1 MYGVGGIPH
10 AEFNGT
16 INSIGGGTNMYPYYL
31 DIYDQLIDDDSPVY
45 IDFVTYLNQDD
56 GGLDLVADVVMTG
69 DITTSDNKVV
79 FLLTYKYSADYFC
92 TVEGY
97 EYVDFDLYGEG
108 ETGLYTHHFDVDP
121 TWNMGQLNA
130 MVLIQSYSPSSKE
143 IYQGVTTNLWQDPT
157 MDMTLAYS
165 SDWVTVG
172 LPLEM
177 DNNYYL
183 NIFPDAIENTLFSFN
198 NGYELET
205 NVQNGVG
212 YWIRYPEAGGY
223 STLNGFEIEEI
234 TVPVAED
241 WNMISGISTP
251 VYTNAIMD
259 PDGLIVP
266 NTVYSFDQGYS
277 QAAMIFP
284 GKGYWLRS
292 YGDGEITITTMG
304 GQARSKPFVNRM
316 EDANIIKFN
325 NIPLYFGVS
334 VPETEIRSYSLP
346 PKPPEGAFDVRFSND
361 MIYSENS
368 GNIELMKNKDEVN
381 ISFDIKR
388 EADDGQV
395 WILVNLKD
403 GTEYILN
410 GTGTIDIANLG
421 DNMQLSKRSLTMVPD
436 GITLLQNYPNP
447 FNPVTSIHYEITE
460 QSHVEL
466 LVHNIAGQ
474 EIARLVNDVQDAG
487 FHEAVFN
494 ASSVPS
500 GMYLY
505 TLKTESK
512 TIIKKMMVMK

>member
-10 AEFNGT
+10 VEFNGHVDV
-16 INSIGGGTNMYPYYL
+16 IGGGTNMYPYYANVYS
-31 DIYDQLIDDDSPVY
+31 DLIDDDSPVY
-45 IDFVTYLNQDD
+45 IDLVAYLNQDD
-56 GGLDLVADVVMTG
+56 GGLDIVADIVMTG

-79 FLLTYKYSADYFC
+79 FFLTYKFSSEYFC
-92 TVEGY
+92 TVVGY
-97 EYVDFDLYGEG
+97 EYVDFELYGEG

-121 TWNMGQLNA
+121 TWNMAVLNA
-130 MVLIQSYSPSSKE
+130 IVLVQSYSSSSKE
-143 IYQGVTTNLWQDPT
+143 IYNGATTNLWQDPT

-165 SDWVTVG
+165 GDWVTVG
-172 LPLEM
+172 LPMVM

-183 NIFPDAIENTLFSFN
+183 NIFPDGIESTLFSFN
-198 NGYELET
+198 NNTGYELET
-205 NVQNGVG
+205 NVENGTG

-223 STLNGFEIEEI
+223 STLTGFEIEDI
-234 TVPVAED
+234 TVSLEEN
-241 WNMISGISTP
+241 WNMFSGISTP

-266 NTVYSFDQGYS
+266 YTIYSFDQGYS

-292 YGDGEITITTMG
+292 YGDGEITLTTMG
-304 GQARSKPFVNRM
+304 GQARTKPFVNRM

-334 VPETEIRSYSLP
+334 VPETEIWSYSLP

-368 GNIELMKNKDEVN
+368 GNIELMKNKEKLN

-388 EADDGQV
+388 DADNDQV

-421 DNMQLSKRSLTMVPD
+421 DNMQLLNDHLTWFPM
-436 GITLLQNYPNP
+436 
-447 FNPVTSIHYEITE
+447 
-460 QSHVEL
+460 
-466 LVHNIAGQ
+466 
-474 EIARLVNDVQDAG
+474 R
-487 FHEAVFN
+487 
-494 ASSVPS
+494 
-500 GMYLY
+500 
-505 TLKTESK
+505 
-512 TIIKKMMVMK
+512 